1 MKDVHFGAGNIGR
14 GFIGATLADNGFE
27 IEFVDVNATVIDAL
41 NERHEYPVEYAAPG
55 KKRITV
61 RNVSGINNAKEPE
74 KVVQAIA
81 QADLVTTAI
90 GPKVLPLI
98 APLIAQGL
106 KARQDAGNQQP
117 LDVAA
122 CENMIGA
129 GDALKKEVYSHLDGD
144 TVAFVDQYVG
154 FPNAAVDRI
163 VPEQHHD
170 DPLLVA
176 VEPFKEWVIDKSML
190 KNPAI
195 HLTGVEYADNLEPYI
210 ERKLFSVNTGHATVA
225 YNGKFMGYTTIGEA
239 VKDPQ
244 ILTLLRSALGET
256 RALLADKWPNFTMAD
271 LEAYHEKIVSR
282 FENPYISDAIAR
294 VGRTPIRK
302 LGYNERFIRPIRE
315 CRERGLAYDTLLKT
329 AGRIFTFDEPNDQ
342 ESVRLMKMV
351 ADQPLDKVVAE
362 VTGIKDQALLDEV
375 VASAREAITTHSK
388 N

>member
-41 NERHEYPVEYAAPG
+41 NKRHEYSVEYAAPE
-55 KKRITV
+55 KKRITI

-74 KVVQAIA
+74 KVVRALA
-81 QADLVTTAI
+81 TADLVTTAI

-106 KARQDAGNQQP
+106 KARRDTGNRHP

-129 GDALKKEVYSHLDGD
+129 GDALKKEVYAHLDGD
-144 TVAFVDQYVG
+144 TLAFVDQYVG

-170 DPLLVA
+170 DSLLVA
-176 VEPFKEWVIDKSML
+176 VEPFKEWVVDKSML

-195 HLTGVEYADNLEPYI
+195 HLTGVEYADDLEPYI

-239 VKDPQ
+239 VKAPK
-244 ILTLLRSALGET
+244 ILKLLRNTLGET
-256 RALLADKWPNFTMAD
+256 RALLAAKWPNFALD
-271 LEAYHEKIVSR
+271 SLEAYHEKIVSR

-315 CRERGLAYDTLLKT
+315 CRKRGLAYDTLLKT
-329 AGRIFTFDEPNDQ
+329 AGRIFTFDEPNDS

-351 ADQPLDKVVAE
+351 ADQPLDEVVAG

-375 VASAREAITTHSK
+375 VASAREAITTYSE

>member
-144 TVAFVDQYVG
+144 TGAFVDQYVG

-195 HLTGVEYADNLEPYI
+195 HLTGVEYADDLEPYI

-239 VKDPQ
+239 VKDSQ

-375 VASAREAITTHSK
+375 VASAREAITAHSK

>member
-144 TVAFVDQYVG
+144 TGAFVDQYVG

-195 HLTGVEYADNLEPYI
+195 HLTGVEYADDLEPYI

-244 ILTLLRSALGET
+244 ILKLLRSALGET

-362 VTGIKDQALLDEV
+362 VTGIKDQALVDEV
-375 VASAREAITTHSK
+375 VASAREAITAHSK

>member
-14 GFIGATLADNGFE
+14 GFIGATLADNGFK

-61 RNVSGINNAKEPE
+61 RNVLGINNTKEPE

-195 HLTGVEYADNLEPYI
+195 HLTGVEYADDLEPYI

>member
-1 MKDVHFGAGNIGR
+1 MKNVHFGAGNIGR

-129 GDALKKEVYSHLDGD
+129 GDVLKKEVYSHLDGD

-195 HLTGVEYADNLEPYI
+195 HLTGVEYADDLEPYI

-351 ADQPLDKVVAE
+351 ADQPLEKVVAE

>member
-61 RNVSGINNAKEPE
+61 RDVSGINNAKEPE

-195 HLTGVEYADNLEPYI
+195 HLTGVEYADDLEPYI

-315 CRERGLAYDTLLKT
+315 CREWGLAYDTLLKT

>member
-144 TVAFVDQYVG
+144 TGAFVDQYVG

-190 KNPAI
+190 KNPVI
-195 HLTGVEYADNLEPYI
+195 HLTGVEYADDLEPYI

-244 ILTLLRSALGET
+244 ILKLLRSALGET

>member
-61 RNVSGINNAKEPE
+61 RDVSGINNAKEPE

-195 HLTGVEYADNLEPYI
+195 HLTGVEYADDLEPYI

-244 ILTLLRSALGET
+244 ILKLLRSALGET

-375 VASAREAITTHSK
+375 VASAREAITAHSK

>member
-144 TVAFVDQYVG
+144 TGAFVDQYVG

-195 HLTGVEYADNLEPYI
+195 HLTGVEYADDLEPYI

-244 ILTLLRSALGET
+244 ILKLLRSALGET

-375 VASAREAITTHSK
+375 VASAREAITAHSK